1 MTYFLQ
7 KYYILDF
14 DDKLQPAEYCHGLI
28 RQCNWEYKNVLDF
41 FNKKM
46 PKEVSLCLDKLI
58 ALYDG
63 VQSDDRQDFKT
74 IEEWLIWLDL
84 TKGISPDFE
93 TMHVCTTD
101 RVNDYL
107 AKAIDLHTN
116 EVLCDSVEATIAE
129 LKNKSDAML
138 N

>member
-1 MTYFLQ
+1 
-7 KYYILDF
+7 
-14 DDKLQPAEYCHGLI
+14 
-28 RQCNWEYKNVLDF
+28 
-41 FNKKM
+41 M

-93 TMHVCTTD
+93 TINVCTIPHLDDCLVKT
-101 RVNDYL
+101 L
-107 AKAIDLHTN
+107 DLHAN
-116 EVLCDSVEATIAE
+116 EVLYDSVETTIAE
-129 LKNKSDAML
+129 MKKKIDAVL